1 MARSPLFR
9 LVRKLMRRAHAAN
22 QGVDLDAAGEVAA
35 KPDGPSRRDLLIGT
49 LGAAALVPLAQ
60 ACGDNIKDPDA
71 GPSIAI
77 IGGGIAGLTAAHYL
91 RLAGVRT
98 DIYESSMRLGGRM
111 YTDRDVYADSGQ
123 LVEMGGELVDSDH
136 LVMMAMC
143 HSFGLHL
150 DDLVADTDG
159 LRQDSFIFH
168 NGAFPNPSASAL
180 IDEAVIIAAFRP
192 VAMKMATALAMEE
205 NATEFARIDNMSIP
219 AYLQD
224 ECSLAP
230 TTLIRRLLEISY
242 LEEYGLEV
250 EEQSAWNLIYLIDSA
265 EPDPFRVFGDSDE
278 RYHIHEGNDAL
289 PHRIAQLIPEDRIHL
304 DHKLTKVAT
313 NGDLYDLTFATMD
326 GEVAIT
332 AKRVIYALPF
342 TRLREVDL
350 TASDLS
356 DEKKAVITEG
366 GYGTNAKLMM
376 QFTDRHWEKA
386 PFLSGGGVITDV
398 GDSPSESQLGSG
410 LQTVWATSRG
420 QDGKE
425 GILTNFVGGQRGVD
439 MGNGTPESQAQIV
452 LPWLEKI
459 WPGIAAKYVPNSA
472 VRMHWPSY
480 EHTKG
485 SYGCYLVGQW
495 QKFFGTEGLR
505 EGNQHFCGEHCSE
518 DFQGYMEG
526 AAETGTLVAAEILDD
541 LAIDYPFVLA
551 GILDMLGVTSESQRR
566 VRASYHAA
574 FGQRPKLRDRKRR
587 NWAALRA
594 KSDASSTTR

>member
-9 LVRKLMRRAHAAN
+9 LVRRLMRRAHAAN
-22 QGVDLDAAGEVAA
+22 HGVDLEA
-35 KPDGPSRRDLLIGT
+35 KQDGPSRRDVIVGS
-49 LGAAALVPLAQ
+49 LGAMALVPLAQ
-60 ACGDNIKDPDA
+60 ACGDNIKDPDE
-71 GPSIAI
+71 GPQIAV
-77 IGGGIAGLTAAHYL
+77 IGGGMAGLTAAHYL
-91 RLAGVRT
+91 RLAGVRA

-111 YTDRDVYADSGQ
+111 YTDRTVYKESGQ

-143 HSFGLHL
+143 HSFGLDL
-150 DDLVADTDG
+150 DDLVADTEG

-168 NGAFPNPSASAL
+168 NGAFPNPSASMLVA
-180 IDEAVIIAAFRP
+180 EADIVTAFRP
-192 VAMKMATALAMEE
+192 VAMKMAEAIAMEDDD
-205 NATEFARIDNMSIP
+205 AEFARIDNMSIP
-219 AYLQD
+219 AFLQD
-224 ECSLAP
+224 ECGLAP
-230 TTLIRRLLEISY
+230 TTMIRRILEISY

-278 RYHIHEGNDAL
+278 RYHIHQGNDAL
-289 PHRIAQLIPEDRIHL
+289 PTRIAQLIPEERIKFGHA
-304 DHKLTKVAT
+304 LTKVVK
-313 NGDLYDLTFATMD
+313 NGDLYDLTFATD
-326 GEVAIT
+326 GGEVVVT
-332 AKRVIYALPF
+332 ATRVIYALPF

-350 TASDLS
+350 SASELS
-356 DEKKAVITEG
+356 EDKLAAITEI

-398 GDSPSESQLGSG
+398 GDTPSESSLGSG

-420 QDGKE
+420 QDGDE
-425 GILTNFVGGQRGVD
+425 GIITNFVGGQRGLD
-439 MGNGTPESQAQIV
+439 MGTGTPESQAQIV

-459 WPGIAAKYVPNSA
+459 WPGISAKYVPNSA

-485 SYGCYLVGQW
+485 SYGCYKVGQW
-495 QKFFGTEGLR
+495 QQFYGTEGLA
-505 EGNQHFCGEHCSE
+505 EGTQHFCGEHCSE
-518 DFQGYMEG
+518 DYQGYMEG

-541 LAIDYPFVLA
+541 LQIDYPFVLA
-551 GILDMLGVTSESQRR
+551 GILEMLGVTGDKSERR

-574 FGQRPKLRDRKRR
+574 FGERPKLRDRKRR
-587 NWAALRA
+587 NWAALHKRA
-594 KSDASSTTR
+594 VAR

>member
-1 MARSPLFR
+1 
-9 LVRKLMRRAHAAN
+9 MRRAHAAN
-22 QGVDLDAAGEVAA
+22 QAPESAGEVTA
-35 KPDGPSRRDLLIGT
+35 KPTDVGGPSRRDLIIGA

-60 ACGDNIKDPDA
+60 ACGDNIQPDDA
-71 GPSIAI
+71 GPGIAV

-91 RLAGVRT
+91 RLAGVRA

-111 YTDRDVYADSGQ
+111 YTERSLLGDTGQ

-150 DDLVADTDG
+150 DDLIAGTEG

-168 NGAFPNPSASAL
+168 NGAFPTPSASTL
-180 IDEAVIIAAFRP
+180 LDEADIVTAFRP
-192 VAMKMATALAMEE
+192 VAMKMAAAVAMEDNE
-205 NATEFARIDNMSIP
+205 TEFARIDAMSIP
-219 AYLQD
+219 EYLQN
-224 ECSLAP
+224 ECGLAA
-230 TTLIRRLLEISY
+230 TTMIRRLLEISY

-250 EEQSAWNLIYLIDSA
+250 EEQSAWNMIYLIDFM

-278 RYHIHEGNDAL
+278 RFHIHEGNDAL
-289 PHRIAQLIPEDRIHL
+289 PTRIAQLIPTDRIHL
-304 DHKLTKVAT
+304 DHKLTKVAK
-313 NGDLYDLTFATMD
+313 NGDLFDLTFASGGD
-326 GEVAIT
+326 DVVIT

-350 TASDLS
+350 ADSDLS
-356 DEKKAVITEG
+356 EAKRTVITEV

-376 QFTDRHWEKA
+376 QFSDRHWEKA

-398 GDSPSESQLGSG
+398 GDTPSESSLGSG

-420 QDGKE
+420 QDGDE

-439 MGNGTPESQAQIV
+439 MGAGTPESQAQIV

-459 WPGIAAKYVPNSA
+459 WPGISAKYIPNSA
-472 VRMHWPSY
+472 IRMHWPSY

-485 SYGCYLVGQW
+485 SYGCYKVGQW
-495 QKFFGTEGLR
+495 AFYGTEGLR

-541 LAIDYPFVLA
+541 LTIDYPFVLA
-551 GILDMLGVTSESQRR
+551 GILDMLGVTAEERPR
-566 VRASYHAA
+566 PRASYHAA

-587 NWAALRA
+587 NWAAIRKRA
-594 KSDASSTTR
+594 ANAR

>member
-9 LVRKLMRRAHAAN
+9 LVRRLMRRAHAAN
-22 QGVDLDAAGEVAA
+22 LGLDPEAAAAEVTAA
-35 KPDGPSRRDLLIGT
+35 QKDGPSRRDIFFGA
-49 LGAAALVPLAQ
+49 LGAAALVPLAA
-60 ACGDNIKDPDA
+60 ACGDNIGDPNE
-71 GPSIAI
+71 GPQIAV
-77 IGGGIAGLTAAHYL
+77 IGGGMAGLTAAHYL
-91 RLAGVRT
+91 RLAGVRA

-123 LVEMGGELVDSDH
+123 LVELGGELVDSDH
-136 LVMMAMC
+136 VVMMAMC
-143 HSFGLHL
+143 QSFGLTL

-168 NGAFPNPSASAL
+168 NGAFPNPSASMLLA
-180 IDEAVIIAAFRP
+180 EADIVSAFRP
-192 VAMKMATALAMEE
+192 VAMKMAEAIALEDDA
-205 NATEFARIDNMSIP
+205 AEFARIDNLSIP
-219 AYLQD
+219 AFLQD

-250 EEQSAWNLIYLIDSA
+250 EEQSAWNMIYLIDYA
-265 EPDPFRVFGDSDE
+265 TPDPFRVFGDSDE
-278 RYHIHEGNDAL
+278 RFHIHEGNDAL
-289 PHRIAQLIPEDRIHL
+289 TTRIAAQIAEDRIHL
-304 DHKLTKVAT
+304 GHALTKVVK
-313 NGDLYDLTFATMD
+313 NGELFELTFSTLD
-326 GEVAIT
+326 GEHTVT
-332 AKRVIYALPF
+332 ATRVIYALPF

-350 TASDLS
+350 AESELS
-356 DEKKAVITEG
+356 EDKLAAIIDI

-420 QDGKE
+420 QDGDE
-425 GILTNFVGGQRGVD
+425 GIITNFVGGQRGVD
-439 MGNGTPESQAQIV
+439 MGAGTAESQAQTV
-452 LPWLEKI
+452 LPWLEKV
-459 WPGIAAKYVPNSA
+459 WPGISAKYVPNSA

-485 SYGCYLVGQW
+485 SYGCYKVGQW
-495 QKFFGTEGLR
+495 QVFYGTEGLR

-518 DFQGYMEG
+518 DYQGYMEG

-541 LAIDYPFVLA
+541 LEIEYPGVLA
-551 GILDMLGVTSESQRR
+551 GILEMLGVTGEESERR

-574 FGQRPKLRDRKRR
+574 FGQRPALRDRRRR
-587 NWAALRA
+587 NWAAIRKA
-594 KSDASSTTR
+594 AARR